1 MYHLRGEFVGNQ
13 DENNIDIEDLLKESL
28 SDTKITEENE
38 DLVLE
43 YLCKAITSNDS
54 QEELKQKASGG
65 DAHADI
71 QLASRHIANAKN
83 IKDYCIAYKHASKA
97 AKQGYVEAYYILG
110 QLYLYGVG
118 CTKNIHKAIRY
129 LRYFVNQITK
139 KELLNDDVLLDAYM
153 KLAEA
158 EKSLGHYSR
167 AYSYYQELQKYDSH
181 YDIYAKEM
189 IHEMKRRRREFL
201 LHSIFVACSFV
212 VLCSVV
218 YFLVRYFNKET
229 QLLRLNAYPEK
240 KAVTIIEKDETN
252 MQLEPTVGV
261 QNDMEEEIVFQE
273 PVAYR
278 FVTEAEF
285 LELALTEIKV
295 VEVAATSE
303 YISTKGNNFS
313 PANLIDH
320 NSETTW
326 QEGEEDAGIGQQL
339 TFMFANSAI
348 VSAIRLENG
357 KRTSKEEFYEN
368 NRVASFQ
375 MIDEQAIMIELSDSE
390 EVQYIIFENP
400 VMKDQITLVLE
411 SVFGGTKWNDTCI
424 TEIAFFE

>member
-1 MYHLRGEFVGNQ
+1 MYHLRGEFMGEQ
-13 DENNIDIEDLLKESL
+13 EQKDIDIEDLLKESL

-43 YLCKAITSNDS
+43 YLCKAIISNDS
-54 QEELKQKASGG
+54 QEDLKQKASEG

-110 QLYLYGVG
+110 QLYLYGAG

-139 KELLNDDVLLDAYM
+139 KELLNDDVLLDSYV

-158 EKSLGHYSR
+158 EKSLGHYAK

-181 YDIYAKEM
+181 YDIYANEM
-189 IHEMKRRRREFL
+189 IQEIKKRRRDFL
-201 LHSIFVACSFV
+201 FHSIFIACSFG
-212 VLCSVV
+212 VLCGVI
-218 YFLVRYFNKET
+218 YFLARFFDEES
-229 QLLRLNAYPEK
+229 QLLRLKAYPEK
-240 KAVTIIEKDETN
+240 QAVTIVEEDEANT
-252 MQLEPTVGV
+252 LPEPAGIP
-261 QNDMEEEIVFQE
+261 NNKEEEIVIQE
-273 PVAYR
+273 PVTYR
-278 FVTEAEF
+278 IVSEEEF
-285 LELALTEIKV
+285 AELALMEIEV
-295 VEVAATSE
+295 VGVTATSE
-303 YISTKGNNFS
+303 YISKKGNNFS
-313 PANLIDH
+313 PANLVDH

-326 QEGEEDAGIGQQL
+326 QEGEEDAGIGQEL
-339 TFMFANSAI
+339 TFAFADSAI